1 MRRVHENKGYGDAVW
16 ILSGAC
22 WAIFK
27 EISEMLQFS
36 PGLQSFEKNPVFLIQ
51 CEKGKSLWYTIIRG
65 KIKRLLASLN
75 QQHGLKG
82 KLKIVCFNQRGHLK
96 EWYLTFH
103 TVSNRHRTQ

>member
-27 EISEMLQFS
+27 EYNEMFQFSFS
-36 PGLQSFEKNPVFLIQ
+36 PGLQSFEGNPLFLIQ
-51 CEKGKSLWYTIIRG
+51 CEKGKSRWYTLIRG

-82 KLKIVCFNQRGHLK
+82 KLKTVCFNQRGHLK
-96 EWYLTFH
+96 E
-103 TVSNRHRTQ
+103 